1 MTLDCGLI
9 EVSDKDV
16 NRKNEA
22 IKGHFVFLGRIPFSR
37 ITIFHKETDHSC
49 FLYFFARINQTTGY
63 RGVVMFIGLLNHRI
77 SSINLTVCKKNL
89 AKAPAATQIGNPFL
103 GEPLSVSW
111 TELIASGLDL
121 HVRLSET
128 YLLNTALIRLGEKSA
143 PLSVSVWTA
152 GKKRLLSRYAGETGK
167 PVTAREL
174 PLSIEAETN
183 EFIIEIDPGF
193 SDILIEQIELF
204 GADLSGE
211 QLYPTPRSYQAT
223 SCERLPLSLLTSFCA
238 DCAEGRRAGEI
249 LSEKL
254 METASLSVP
263 AVENGF
269 LSLRQDQTISEN
281 GYALTVCRTG
291 ITIAASDLRGFISG
305 VETLIKL
312 VKDASLPLCEI
323 QDAPFTAF
331 RGAHLHLP
339 AEEHMDFARRLIKYI
354 LSPMGYNHIILE
366 IAGAMQFDSHPE
378 INAAFE
384 EAVAK
389 GKAGIWPPFPHG
401 TPGGGK
407 TVSKE
412 KVRAFVEYARSY
424 GLEVIPEIQS
434 LGHVQ
439 FMTQAH
445 PEIAERAAEAPAY
458 SATDERLADVPPSDF
473 YAHCFCPSNPK
484 SYEILFDI
492 ADEIIDTIRPAKF
505 VHMGHDE
512 VYQIGICPVCSKRDP
527 ADLFAEDI
535 HRLHEYLAKKGL
547 RMMIWSDML
556 QPCTRYLTPPA
567 IDRIPKDVVMMDFI
581 WYFHPEKDIEDNL
594 LPHGFDL
601 IYGNMYSSHF
611 TRYESRIRKKGVTGA
626 EVSCWT
632 ATTEQALGR
641 EGKLYDFLYSA
652 QMMWSEAYA
661 APCRYAYDRMISAL
675 IPRLR
680 EQIQNISYPALAVG
694 AQETSLFDAGA
705 FDPKN
710 ASVGGSFVLGTAC
723 RSLVFEHAT
732 TLPFRKLPWLELEAI
747 GRYQIVYADG
757 TEASIP
763 VTYAGNISHWARR
776 HNEPF
781 SGMYYRHTGYTATWF
796 TDAVETL
803 TPEGQ
808 PATLYR
814 FEWINPKPDTVIE
827 RIAYLP
833 DEEAETSVI
842 VQKITGIR

>member
-1 MTLDCGLI
+1 
-9 EVSDKDV
+9 
-16 NRKNEA
+16 
-22 IKGHFVFLGRIPFSR
+22 
-37 ITIFHKETDHSC
+37 
-49 FLYFFARINQTTGY
+49 
-63 RGVVMFIGLLNHRI
+63 MFIGLLNDRLSPI
-77 SSINLTVCKKNL
+77 ALTVSKKNL
-89 AKAPAATQIGNPFL
+89 AKAPAITQNGNPFL
-103 GEPLSVSW
+103 GEALAVNW

-121 HVRLSET
+121 HVRLPQKN
-128 YLLNTALIRLGEKSA
+128 LLNTALLRFGEKSA
-143 PLSVSVWTA
+143 PLAVSVWTA
-152 GKKRLLSRYAGETGK
+152 DKKRLLSRYAGETGK
-167 PVTAREL
+167 PVTQREI
-174 PLSIEAETN
+174 PLSIEEETDG
-183 EFIIEIDPGF
+183 FIIEIDPGF
-193 SDILIEQIELF
+193 SDILIEQIDLF

-211 QLYPTPRSYQAT
+211 QLYPTPKSYQET
-223 SCERLPLSLLTSFCA
+223 SDERLPLSHVTGLSA
-238 DCAEGRRAGEI
+238 DCAEGLRAGEI
-249 LSEKL
+249 FSEKL
-254 METASLSVP
+254 MEAASLSVP

-269 LSLRQDQTISEN
+269 LAFRQDKTVPEN
-281 GYALTVCRTG
+281 GYHLSVRPTG
-291 ITIAASDLRGFISG
+291 ITVSASDLRGFISG
-305 VETLIKL
+305 AETLVKL

-339 AEEHMDFARRLIKYI
+339 AEAHMDFARRLIKYI

-389 GKAGIWPPFPHG
+389 SNAGIWPKFPHG

-412 KVRAFVEYARSY
+412 KVREFVEYARSY
-424 GLEVIPEIQS
+424 GVEVIPEIQS

-492 ADEIIDTIRPAKF
+492 ADEIIDTIKPTQF

-512 VYQIGICPVCSKRDP
+512 VYQIGICPVCSQRDP

-535 HRLHEYLAKKGL
+535 NRLHEYLARKGL

-567 IDRIPKDVVMMDFI
+567 IDRVPKDVVMMDFI
-581 WYFHPEKDIEDNL
+581 WYFHPAKDIEDNL

-632 ATTEQALGR
+632 ATTEQDLGR

-652 QMMWSEAYA
+652 QMMWSETYVSH
-661 APCRYAYDRMISAL
+661 CRYAYDKIISAL
-675 IPRLR
+675 IPALR
-680 EQIQNISYPALAVG
+680 EQIQNVAYPSLAAG
-694 AQETSLFDAGA
+694 AQETPLFDAGA

-710 ASVGGSFVLGTAC
+710 APAGGSFSIGAAC
-723 RSLVFEHAT
+723 RSLLFEHAA
-732 TLPFRKLPWLELEAI
+732 TLPFRKLPWLKLEAI
-747 GRYQIVYADG
+747 GRYQVTYADG
-757 TEASIP
+757 TEAFIP

-781 SGMYYRHTGYTATWF
+781 PGMYYRHTGYSATWF

-803 TPEGQ
+803 TPDGQ
-808 PATLYR
+808 FATLYR
-814 FEWINPKPDTVIE
+814 YEWINPKPDTAIE
-827 RIAYLP
+827 RIVYLP
-833 DEEAETSVI
+833 DEDAETGVI